1 MYYAI
6 YAGLFMTVFV
16 FIMGMFGVL
25 QKGLLD
31 LTEADQINIFS
42 MLTALIFFMMCSKF
56 MLEQVSLVAGKIT
69 GGKGAGIS
77 VPYLGKIG

>member
-1 MYYAI
+1 MA
-6 YAGLFMTVFV
+6 
-16 FIMGMFGVL
+16 GMFGVL

-56 MLEQVSLVAGKIT
+56 MLEQVSLVAKQVT
-69 GGKGAGIS
+69 GGQGGGIF
-77 VPYLGKIG
+77 PRAACGLCR